1 VRNPDQLLRNREAEF
16 LERFRRNLKQSQLG
30 DHLRTRPLEYEWIDA
45 ENLVVALCDVE
56 SVNEFELRA
65 LHDAIGVESR
75 CTITPM
81 HLNRLR
87 ISFQCRMSGKPDQD

>member
-1 VRNPDQLLRNREAEF
+1 MRDPDQLLKNREVEF
-16 LERFRRNLKQSQLG
+16 LNRFRQNLKQSQLAE
-30 DHLRTRPLEYEWIDA
+30 HLCTRPLEYEWIDA
-45 ENLVVALCDVE
+45 DNLVVALCDVE

-87 ISFQCRMSGKPDQD
+87 ISFQCKMSVKPGQA